1 MNSAKPT
8 STLMATSVNI
18 RLKDGLDPTNATQY
32 RQLIGSIQ
40 YKTLIRPDVAF
51 AINRLSQ
58 VMNALIETHWTHIK
72 QILSY
77 LKGTIHHGLFLS
89 KYSSLDVTTFSDADW
104 EGNLGDM
111 STTKGYVL
119 YLGRNPVA
127 WKSSKQKTVARS
139 SIEAENRSLANIDVK
154 VLWLKNLV

>member
-72 QILSY
+72 
-77 LKGTIHHGLFLS
+77 
-89 KYSSLDVTTFSDADW
+89 
-104 EGNLGDM
+104 
-111 STTKGYVL
+111 
-119 YLGRNPVA
+119 
-127 WKSSKQKTVARS
+127 
-139 SIEAENRSLANIDVK
+139 
-154 VLWLKNLV
+154 